1 MSTGGRHSTSPG
13 LAGNGPLLLGCTI
26 AGTQHAC
33 FTYQVQ
39 WPLARTRHNIKLTS
53 TSFRRQKHE
62 LTVELASTTFV
73 HSYNLDQIKLHKL
86 RRATLQNVVPV
97 DGQAQEILLQAE
109 V

>member
-1 MSTGGRHSTSPG
+1 V
-13 LAGNGPLLLGCTI
+13 A
-26 AGTQHAC
+26 
-33 FTYQVQ
+33 
-39 WPLARTRHNIKLTS
+39 ARSHTPNTLLTS